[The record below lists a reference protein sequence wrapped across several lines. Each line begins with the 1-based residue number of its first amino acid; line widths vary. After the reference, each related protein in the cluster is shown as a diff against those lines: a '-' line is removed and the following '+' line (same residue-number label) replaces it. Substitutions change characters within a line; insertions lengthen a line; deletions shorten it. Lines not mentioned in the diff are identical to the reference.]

1 MRKLNYGKTFLL
13 GFGFFA
19 ISVTWSVYNAFMP
32 KILSNFISSATI
44 IGIIMTLDNYI
55 AIIVQPTVGAL
66 SDNINTRV
74 GKRMPF
80 IMVGMPLA
88 TVFILLLANYTNFI
102 TLLIFLVLMN
112 ISMSLFRSPVV
123 SLMPDITY
131 EENRSMANSIINFMG
146 GLGAVLAYF
155 IGSKLWDKSSKYSF
169 YLAASLMI
177 ISFIVLII
185 FVREKRDVIAY
196 EKEKKEK
203 VGILQSLR
211 TAGSNKS
218 LLLLLFAILSWFI
231 AYNGIETFFTLY
243 GVNYLKVSTS
253 AAAIS
258 FTFISAAFLLFAIPA
273 GMVGTKLGKA
283 KTIII
288 GIIGMICC
296 LIIAYFIK
304 NITGIRIMFIFAG
317 IFWAFININSY
328 PFVTDMVNEDRIGTS
343 TGLYY
348 LFSSIAFILSPVLFG
363 LLIDFAGY
371 KYIFLLS
378 CAFFILALI
387 FISRIKKAET
397 KS

>member
-66 SDNINTRV
+66 SDTINTRV

-80 IMVGMPLA
+80 IMAGMPLA

-102 TLLIFLVLMN
+102 TLIIFLVLMN

-155 IGSKLWDKSSKYSF
+155 IGSKLWDKSSKYPF
-169 YLAASLMI
+169 YLAAALMF
-177 ISFIVLII
+177 ISFIVLITFI
-185 FVREKRDVIAY
+185 KEKRDVIAY
-196 EKEKKEK
+196 KKEEKEKP
-203 VGILQSLR
+203 GILKSLG
-211 TAGSNKS
+211 TAGSNKNLLI
-218 LLLLLFAILSWFI
+218 LLLAILCWFI

-273 GMVGTKLGKA
+273 GILGTKLGKA
-283 KTIII
+283 KTIVM
-288 GIIGMICC
+288 GLIGMICC

-387 FISRIKKAET
+387 FILRIKKSAV

>member
-55 AIIVQPTVGAL
+55 AIIIQPTVGAL

-88 TVFILLLANYTNFI
+88 TIFILLLANYTNFI
-102 TLLIFLVLMN
+102 TLIIFLVLMN

-131 EENRSMANSIINFMG
+131 EENRSMANSVINFMG

-155 IGSKLWDKSSKYSF
+155 IGSKLWDKSSKYPF
-169 YLAASLMI
+169 YLAAALMI

-185 FVREKRDVIAY
+185 FIREKRDVIAY
-196 EKEKKEK
+196 QKKEKEKI
-203 VGILQSLR
+203 GILQSLR
-211 TAGSNKS
+211 TAGSNKG

-273 GMVGTKLGKA
+273 GIVGTKLGKA

-288 GIIGMICC
+288 GLIGMIGC

-328 PFVTDMVNEDRIGTS
+328 PFVTDMVSEDRIGTS

-387 FISRIKKAET
+387 FISRVKKAVT

>member
-102 TLLIFLVLMN
+102 TLLISLVLMN

-155 IGSKLWDKSSKYSF
+155 IGSKLWDKSSKYPF
-169 YLAASLMI
+169 YLAAALMI

-185 FVREKRDVIAY
+185 FIREK
-196 EKEKKEK
+196 E
-203 VGILQSLR
+203 
-211 TAGSNKS
+211 
-218 LLLLLFAILSWFI
+218 
-231 AYNGIETFFTLY
+231 
-243 GVNYLKVSTS
+243 
-253 AAAIS
+253 
-258 FTFISAAFLLFAIPA
+258 
-273 GMVGTKLGKA
+273 M
-283 KTIII
+283 
-288 GIIGMICC
+288 
-296 LIIAYFIK
+296 
-304 NITGIRIMFIFAG
+304 
-317 IFWAFININSY
+317 
-328 PFVTDMVNEDRIGTS
+328 
-343 TGLYY
+343 
-348 LFSSIAFILSPVLFG
+348 
-363 LLIDFAGY
+363 
-371 KYIFLLS
+371 
-378 CAFFILALI
+378 
-387 FISRIKKAET
+387 
-397 KS
+397 